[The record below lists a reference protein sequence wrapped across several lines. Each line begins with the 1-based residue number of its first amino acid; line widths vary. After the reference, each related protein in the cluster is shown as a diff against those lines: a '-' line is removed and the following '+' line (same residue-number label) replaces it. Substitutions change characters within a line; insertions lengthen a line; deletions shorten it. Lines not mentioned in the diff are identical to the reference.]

1 MLTKITLI
9 LLGWASALSAHEM
22 TPAYP
27 KLKPSYVVG
36 VFKAEMSLFNYRS
49 DVEYYQ
55 VDVFDKDWLNVSF
68 STTYRVL
75 KVKHGQR
82 KDFDVY
88 IRSEDIN
95 RAVYICTTS
104 KNKRS
109 KDVTT
114 LVSSR
119 ICSKL
124 GGDNK

>member
-36 VFKAEMSLFNYRS
+36 VFKAEMSIFNYRS

-55 VDVFDKDWLNVSF
+55 VDMFDKDWLNVPF

-82 KDFDVY
+82 KNFDVY
-88 IRSEDIN
+88 MRRDDID

-104 KNKRS
+104 KVKKS
-109 KDVTT
+109 KDVNT

-119 ICSKL
+119 ICSKII
-124 GGDNK
+124 GDNK